1 MHITLSWKDE
11 DELRLM
17 SKQALRDQISAI
29 QTQNRSLI
37 SLIDDLKRRQQAQK
51 AEIEAMDNQLTRSIR
66 LPYLVASISE
76 VVFLL
81 PW

>member
-1 MHITLSWKDE
+1 M
-11 DELRLM
+11 M

-37 SLIDDLKRRQQAQK
+37 SLIDDLKRRQQVKK

-76 VVFLL
+76 VVFLIM
-81 PW
+81 

>member
-1 MHITLSWKDE
+1 M
-11 DELRLM
+11 M

-76 VVFLL
+76 VVFLIT
-81 PW
+81 

>member
-1 MHITLSWKDE
+1 M
-11 DELRLM
+11 M

-81 PW
+81 MW

>member
-1 MHITLSWKDE
+1 M
-11 DELRLM
+11 M

-76 VVFLL
+76 VVFLITQ
-81 PW
+81 

>member
-1 MHITLSWKDE
+1 
-11 DELRLM
+11 M

-37 SLIDDLKRRQQAQK
+37 SLIDDLKRRQQVKK

-76 VVFLL
+76 VVFLIM
-81 PW
+81 